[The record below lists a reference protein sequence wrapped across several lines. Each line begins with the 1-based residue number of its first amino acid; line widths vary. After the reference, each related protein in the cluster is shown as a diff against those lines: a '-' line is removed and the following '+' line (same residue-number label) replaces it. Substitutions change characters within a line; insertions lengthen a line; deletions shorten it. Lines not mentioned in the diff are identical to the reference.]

1 MNRDTAGYSSNDTYR
16 KLITSNPNKDNSI
29 AHKMDR

>member
-1 MNRDTAGYSSNDTYR
+1 MNGDTAGYSSNDNYR
-16 KLITSNPNKDNSI
+16 KFTSNPNKDNTI